1 MASTNAH
8 QIKNNDQNSLCGLG
22 DKIRRLT
29 AGVCLFTQI
38 FFPVMATAQN
48 VVHAK
53 PQTTVSSAPPRI
65 ENNTVPYTLGALES
79 AQSVADRFGI
89 SLEELRRLNQ
99 FRTFAR
105 GFDNVRQGEELDVPA
120 TTSQKS
126 HEQQNAVPPANGE
139 NTLENQIASTSQ
151 RVGTLLSQDMNSEQA
166 CGMARGWASSEA
178 SGAMTDWLNNF
189 GTARISL
196 GVDEDFSLKNSQF
209 DFLHPWYD
217 TPDYLLFSQHTLHR
231 TDDRT
236 QINTGLGWRHFTS
249 SWMSGINLFFD
260 HDLSRYHSR
269 AGLGAEYWRDYLKLS
284 SNAYIGLTGWRS
296 APELDYDYEARPA
309 NGWDLRAEGWLPAWP
324 QLGGK
329 LVYEQYYGD
338 EVALFDKN
346 DRQSNPHAITAGLN
360 YTPFPLLTLSAEQRQ
375 GKQGENDTRFA
386 VDLTWQPSSSMQK
399 QLNPDEVAG
408 RRSLAGS
415 RYDLI
420 DRNNNI
426 VLEYRKKELIRLS
439 LLDPVKGKS
448 GEIKPLV
455 SSLQTKYALKGY
467 NIEAAALEAAGG
479 KVSTSGKDITVTL
492 PGYRFTNT
500 PETDNTWSID
510 VTAEDVK
517 GNMSRHEQSMV
528 VIQAPTLSQKDS
540 LLSVN
545 PLTVAADKK
554 STTTLT
560 VTAHDSD
567 GTPVPGLALQTR
579 SEGVQDITLSDW
591 TDNGDGSYIQMLTA
605 GTTSGSVTLTPQI
618 NGESAVKESIVVNIV
633 PVVSSRDH
641 SSITIDNVSYY
652 AGDDIKV
659 RVELKDDSNQPVAYQ
674 KEELVKAVTVE
685 NSKPGATIVWHEEQP
700 GVYAANYPAHKQGT
714 ALRAQLSLH
723 NWNAPLQS
731 HIYNIEANQNKAR
744 VATLSA
750 TNNDVYADKKTFNT
764 LTINVTDESD
774 NPLINHQ
781 VTFKNEK
788 GSAEF
793 VEPPQQNTD
802 GYGVATINM
811 VSQVAEENTISAT
824 LPNGFSQ
831 RIIAKFVSDSSTPK
845 FKQLVAD
852 PDTIIAGNS
861 QGSTLTATVTDFH
874 NNPLKDMKV
883 NFVAPGGSQ
892 LDNTTATTDQSGIVR
907 VHLTSSKAGS
917 YSVDASLEVDKNIHQ
932 SVTITVVPNR
942 EQSVMT
948 LNAGSGSAIANNTNT
963 VILTASVKDVYGHPL
978 PDEDVKFTLPASMTG
993 NFTLSSETARTDA
1006 NGDAVVT
1013 LRGTKAG
1020 EFTVTATL
1028 TRNNTVAYQQVTFIG
1043 DTNSAQLQP
1052 LTASLNSIVAGNST
1066 GSTLTA
1072 TILDAYQNPL
1082 KDQLVTFQS
1091 NDVTLS
1097 GTEVTTNTLGQ
1108 ATVTMTSNIAGQH
1121 NVVVSRKAQASDNK
1135 TFSLSVLPDES
1146 SAKVISITGAE
1157 KTITVGENITL
1168 RILVQ
1173 DAFNNVIAGQR
1184 VRLSAQPTTNITIG
1198 DTAYTDNNGYA
1209 YVNLLSTQ
1217 PGVYQ
1222 VTATLD
1228 NNSSSKVDVNVANGK
1243 LELTSSKPETT
1254 VHNSEGITLTA
1265 TARNA
1270 ARGELMPGQI
1280 ITFSV
1285 TPEGATLSNT
1295 GEVLT
1300 DQSGQAKVT
1309 LTSDKVNVYT
1319 VTAIMGKDVPVQSQV
1334 TVAVKADAKTA
1345 HVVSV
1350 VASPDTITADGIDS
1364 STITSRVEDDY
1375 GFPVEGVD
1383 VSYALDT
1390 KGSPVVNIPTTRTD
1404 QSGQVM
1410 ATITSTLAETLTV
1423 NVQVP
1428 GTANQSATITLVAGT
1443 ADESKSIL
1451 KSDVGTLKADYQQSA
1466 KLTLTLQDKYGNPI
1480 VTSDH
1485 LEFVQSGPF
1494 VNFLKLSDID
1504 YSQRNYGE
1512 YTVTVTGGKEGTAT
1526 LIPMLNGVHQANL
1539 SISLNLI
1546 HSIKEMSGHVTAN
1559 NHTFST
1565 AKFPSEGFAGAY
1577 YTLNNDNFEAGKT
1590 VDDYMF
1596 SSSQSWVSVDASGKV
1611 SFANIGDQTSVTISA
1626 VPRQG
1631 GTTYQTLIKLKG
1643 WWVNN
1648 GNHTNIWLA
1657 ANALCHAKNDGYNLP
1672 GITHLTSGENKRT
1685 QGSLYGE
1692 WGNVGA
1698 FSSNSQFTPG
1708 AYWTSESDDYSRH
1721 YYVQMLTG
1729 MTGSDADSSP
1739 QLTACR
1745 KSL

>member
-53 PQTTVSSAPPRI
+53 PQTTVSSAPPLI

-126 HEQQNAVPPANGE
+126 HEQQNAIPPANGE

-166 CGMARGWASSEA
+166 SGMARGWASSEA

-189 GTARISL
+189 GTAKISL

-296 APELDYDYEARPA
+296 APELDYDFEARPA

-517 GNMSRHEQSMV
+517 GNLSRHEQSMV

-591 TDNGDGSYIQMLTA
+591 TDNGDGSYTQILTA

-774 NPLINHQ
+774 NPLTNHQ

-861 QGSTLTATVTDFH
+861 QGSTLTAIVTDFH

-948 LNAGSGSAIANNTNT
+948 LNAGSGSAIANNTNIVT
-963 VILTASVKDVYGHPL
+963 LTASVKDVYGHPL

-1198 DTAYTDNNGYA
+1198 DTAYTDNNGFA

-1270 ARGELMPGQI
+1270 RGELMPGQI

-1295 GEVLT
+1295 GEILT

-1404 QSGQVM
+1404 QSGQVT

-1451 KSDVGTLKADYQQSA
+1451 KSDVDTLKADYQQSA

-1596 SSSQSWVSVDASGKV
+1596 SSSQGWVSVDASGKV

>member
-53 PQTTVSSAPPRI
+53 PQTTVSSAPPLI

-99 FRTFAR
+99 FRTFAS

-166 CGMARGWASSEA
+166 SGMARGWASSEA

-189 GTARISL
+189 GTAKISL

-296 APELDYDYEARPA
+296 APELDNDFEARPA

-346 DRQSNPHAITAGLN
+346 DRQSNPHAITTGLN

-386 VDLTWQPSSSMQK
+386 VDLTWQPSSSIQK

-948 LNAGSGSAIANNTNT
+948 LNAGSGSAIANNTNIVT
-963 VILTASVKDVYGHPL
+963 LTASVKDVYGHPL

-1006 NGDAVVT
+1006 NGDAVAT

-1270 ARGELMPGQI
+1270 RGELMPGQI

-1383 VSYALDT
+1383 VSHGLDT

-1404 QSGQVM
+1404 QSGQVT

-1451 KSDVGTLKADYQQSA
+1451 KSDVDTLKADYQQSV

-1512 YTVTVTGGKEGTAT
+1512 YTVTVTGGKEGIAT

-1577 YTLNNDNFEAGKT
+1577 YTLDNDNFEAGKT

-1596 SSSQSWVSVDASGKV
+1596 SSSQGWVSVDASGKV

>member
-1 MASTNAH
+1 MWYMLN
-8 QIKNNDQNSLCGLG
+8 L
-22 DKIRRLT
+22 RRQFHL
-29 AGVCLFTQI
+29 
-38 FFPVMATAQN
+38 
-48 VVHAK
+48 
-53 PQTTVSSAPPRI
+53 PPPLL

-79 AQSVADRFGI
+79 AQSVANRFGI

-166 CGMARGWASSEA
+166 SGMARGWASSEA

-296 APELDYDYEARPA
+296 APELDNDFEARPA

-517 GNMSRHEQSMV
+517 GNLSRHEQSMV

-591 TDNGDGSYIQMLTA
+591 TDNGDGSYTQILTA

-700 GVYAANYPAHKQGT
+700 GVYAANYPAYKQGT

-774 NPLINHQ
+774 NPLTNHQ

-802 GYGVATINM
+802 AYGVATINM

-861 QGSTLTATVTDFH
+861 QGSTLTAIITDFH

-948 LNAGSGSAIANNTNT
+948 LNAGSGSAIANNTNIVT
-963 VILTASVKDVYGHPL
+963 LTASVKDVYGHPL
-978 PDEDVKFTLPASMTG
+978 PDEDVKFTLPASMIG

-1097 GTEVTTNTLGQ
+1097 ETEVTTNTLGQ

-1270 ARGELMPGQI
+1270 RGELMPGQI

-1383 VSYALDT
+1383 ISHGLDT

-1404 QSGQVM
+1404 QSGQVT

-1451 KSDVGTLKADYQQSA
+1451 KSDVDTLKADYQQSA

-1546 HSIKEMSGHVTAN
+1546 QSIKEMSGHVTAN

-1596 SSSQSWVSVDASGKV
+1596 SSSQGWVSVDASGKV

>member
-1 MASTNAH
+1 
-8 QIKNNDQNSLCGLG
+8 
-22 DKIRRLT
+22 
-29 AGVCLFTQI
+29 
-38 FFPVMATAQN
+38 
-48 VVHAK
+48 
-53 PQTTVSSAPPRI
+53 
-65 ENNTVPYTLGALES
+65 
-79 AQSVADRFGI
+79 
-89 SLEELRRLNQ
+89 
-99 FRTFAR
+99 
-105 GFDNVRQGEELDVPA
+105 
-120 TTSQKS
+120 
-126 HEQQNAVPPANGE
+126 
-139 NTLENQIASTSQ
+139 
-151 RVGTLLSQDMNSEQA
+151 
-166 CGMARGWASSEA
+166 
-178 SGAMTDWLNNF
+178 
-189 GTARISL
+189 
-196 GVDEDFSLKNSQF
+196 
-209 DFLHPWYD
+209 
-217 TPDYLLFSQHTLHR
+217 
-231 TDDRT
+231 
-236 QINTGLGWRHFTS
+236 
-249 SWMSGINLFFD
+249 
-260 HDLSRYHSR
+260 
-269 AGLGAEYWRDYLKLS
+269 
-284 SNAYIGLTGWRS
+284 
-296 APELDYDYEARPA
+296 
-309 NGWDLRAEGWLPAWP
+309 
-324 QLGGK
+324 
-329 LVYEQYYGD
+329 
-338 EVALFDKN
+338 
-346 DRQSNPHAITAGLN
+346 
-360 YTPFPLLTLSAEQRQ
+360 
-375 GKQGENDTRFA
+375 
-386 VDLTWQPSSSMQK
+386 
-399 QLNPDEVAG
+399 
-408 RRSLAGS
+408 
-415 RYDLI
+415 
-420 DRNNNI
+420 
-426 VLEYRKKELIRLS
+426 
-439 LLDPVKGKS
+439 
-448 GEIKPLV
+448 
-455 SSLQTKYALKGY
+455 
-467 NIEAAALEAAGG
+467 
-479 KVSTSGKDITVTL
+479 
-492 PGYRFTNT
+492 
-500 PETDNTWSID
+500 
-510 VTAEDVK
+510 
-517 GNMSRHEQSMV
+517 
-528 VIQAPTLSQKDS
+528 
-540 LLSVN
+540 
-545 PLTVAADKK
+545 

-591 TDNGDGSYIQMLTA
+591 TDNGDGSYTQILTA

-700 GVYAANYPAHKQGT
+700 GVYAANYPAYKQGT

-774 NPLINHQ
+774 NPLTNHQ

-802 GYGVATINM
+802 AYGVATINM

-861 QGSTLTATVTDFH
+861 QGSTLTAIITDFH

-948 LNAGSGSAIANNTNT
+948 LNAGSGSAIANNTNIVT
-963 VILTASVKDVYGHPL
+963 LTASVKDVYGHPL

-1097 GTEVTTNTLGQ
+1097 ETEVTTNTLGQ

-1270 ARGELMPGQI
+1270 RGELMPGQI

-1383 VSYALDT
+1383 VSHGLDT

-1404 QSGQVM
+1404 QSGQVT

-1451 KSDVGTLKADYQQSA
+1451 KSDVDTLKADYQQSA

-1546 HSIKEMSGHVTAN
+1546 QSIKEMSGHVTAN

>member
-8 QIKNNDQNSLCGLG
+8 QIKNNVQNSLCGLG

-53 PQTTVSSAPPRI
+53 PQTTVSSAPPLI

-166 CGMARGWASSEA
+166 SGMARGWASSEA

-296 APELDYDYEARPA
+296 APELDNDFEARPA

-861 QGSTLTATVTDFH
+861 QGSTLTAIVTDFH

-892 LDNTTATTDQSGIVR
+892 LDNTTTTTDQSGIVR

-948 LNAGSGSAIANNTNT
+948 LNAGSGSAIANNTNIVT
-963 VILTASVKDVYGHPL
+963 LTASVKDVYGHPL

-1082 KDQLVTFQS
+1082 KDQLVSFQS

-1270 ARGELMPGQI
+1270 RGELMPGQI

-1383 VSYALDT
+1383 VSHGLDT

-1404 QSGQVM
+1404 QSGQVT

-1451 KSDVGTLKADYQQSA
+1451 KSDVDTLKADYQQSA

-1577 YTLNNDNFEAGKT
+1577 YTLDNDNFEAGKT

-1596 SSSQSWVSVDASGKV
+1596 SSSQGWVSVDASGKV

>member
-53 PQTTVSSAPPRI
+53 PQTTVSSAPPLI

-166 CGMARGWASSEA
+166 SGMARGWASSEA

-189 GTARISL
+189 GTAKISL

-296 APELDYDYEARPA
+296 APELDNDFEARPA

-517 GNMSRHEQSMV
+517 GNLSRHEQSMV

-591 TDNGDGSYIQMLTA
+591 TDNGDGSYTQILTA

-774 NPLINHQ
+774 NPLTNHQ

-802 GYGVATINM
+802 AYGVATINM

-861 QGSTLTATVTDFH
+861 QGSTLTAIVTDFH

-932 SVTITVVPNR
+932 SVTITVVPNS

-963 VILTASVKDVYGHPL
+963 VTLTASVKDVYGHPL

-1270 ARGELMPGQI
+1270 RGELMPGQI

-1383 VSYALDT
+1383 VSHGLDT

-1404 QSGQVM
+1404 QSGQVT

-1451 KSDVGTLKADYQQSA
+1451 KSDVDTLKADYQQSA

-1577 YTLNNDNFEAGKT
+1577 YTLDNDNFEAGKT

-1596 SSSQSWVSVDASGKV
+1596 SSSQGWVSVDASGKV

>member
-1 MASTNAH
+1 
-8 QIKNNDQNSLCGLG
+8 
-22 DKIRRLT
+22 
-29 AGVCLFTQI
+29 
-38 FFPVMATAQN
+38 
-48 VVHAK
+48 
-53 PQTTVSSAPPRI
+53 
-65 ENNTVPYTLGALES
+65 NNTVPYTLGALES
-79 AQSVADRFGI
+79 AQSVANRFGI

-166 CGMARGWASSEA
+166 SGMARGWASSEA

-296 APELDYDYEARPA
+296 APELDNDFEARPA

-517 GNMSRHEQSMV
+517 GNLSRHEQSMV

-591 TDNGDGSYIQMLTA
+591 TDNGDGSYTQILTA

-700 GVYAANYPAHKQGT
+700 GVYAANYPAYKQGT

-774 NPLINHQ
+774 NPLTNHQ

-802 GYGVATINM
+802 AYGVATINM

-861 QGSTLTATVTDFH
+861 QGSTLTAIITDFH

-948 LNAGSGSAIANNTNT
+948 LNAGSGSAIANNTNIVT
-963 VILTASVKDVYGHPL
+963 LTASVKDVYGHPL

-1097 GTEVTTNTLGQ
+1097 ETEVTTNTLGQ

-1270 ARGELMPGQI
+1270 RGELMPGQI

-1383 VSYALDT
+1383 ISHGLDT

-1404 QSGQVM
+1404 QSGQVT

-1451 KSDVGTLKADYQQSA
+1451 KSDVDTLKADYQQSA

-1546 HSIKEMSGHVTAN
+1546 QSIKEMSGHVTAN

-1596 SSSQSWVSVDASGKV
+1596 SSSQGWVSVDASGKV

>member
-1 MASTNAH
+1 MWYMLN
-8 QIKNNDQNSLCGLG
+8 L
-22 DKIRRLT
+22 RRQFHL
-29 AGVCLFTQI
+29 
-38 FFPVMATAQN
+38 
-48 VVHAK
+48 
-53 PQTTVSSAPPRI
+53 PPPLL

-79 AQSVADRFGI
+79 AQSVANRFGI

-166 CGMARGWASSEA
+166 SGMARGWASSEA

-296 APELDYDYEARPA
+296 APELDNDFEARPA

-517 GNMSRHEQSMV
+517 GNLSRHEQSMV

-591 TDNGDGSYIQMLTA
+591 TDNGDGSYTQILTA

-700 GVYAANYPAHKQGT
+700 GVYAANYPAYKQGT

-774 NPLINHQ
+774 NPLTNHQ

-802 GYGVATINM
+802 AYGVATINM
-811 VSQVAEENTISAT
+811 VSQVAEETTISAT

-861 QGSTLTATVTDFH
+861 QGSTLTAIITDFH

-948 LNAGSGSAIANNTNT
+948 LNAGSGSAIANNTNIVT
-963 VILTASVKDVYGHPL
+963 LTASVKDVYGHPL

-1097 GTEVTTNTLGQ
+1097 ETEVTTNTLGQ

-1270 ARGELMPGQI
+1270 RGELMPGQI

-1383 VSYALDT
+1383 ISHGLDT

-1404 QSGQVM
+1404 QSGQVT

-1451 KSDVGTLKADYQQSA
+1451 KSDVDTLKADYQQSA

-1546 HSIKEMSGHVTAN
+1546 QSIKEMSGHVTAN

-1596 SSSQSWVSVDASGKV
+1596 SSSQGWVSVDASGKV

>member
-1 MASTNAH
+1 
-8 QIKNNDQNSLCGLG
+8 
-22 DKIRRLT
+22 
-29 AGVCLFTQI
+29 
-38 FFPVMATAQN
+38 
-48 VVHAK
+48 
-53 PQTTVSSAPPRI
+53 
-65 ENNTVPYTLGALES
+65 
-79 AQSVADRFGI
+79 
-89 SLEELRRLNQ
+89 
-99 FRTFAR
+99 
-105 GFDNVRQGEELDVPA
+105 
-120 TTSQKS
+120 
-126 HEQQNAVPPANGE
+126 
-139 NTLENQIASTSQ
+139 
-151 RVGTLLSQDMNSEQA
+151 
-166 CGMARGWASSEA
+166 
-178 SGAMTDWLNNF
+178 
-189 GTARISL
+189 
-196 GVDEDFSLKNSQF
+196 SLKTSIK
-209 DFLHPWYD
+209 
-217 TPDYLLFSQHTLHR
+217 TITYLSDIGCLEIQ
-231 TDDRT
+231 
-236 QINTGLGWRHFTS
+236 
-249 SWMSGINLFFD
+249 
-260 HDLSRYHSR
+260 
-269 AGLGAEYWRDYLKLS
+269 GA
-284 SNAYIGLTGWRS
+284 
-296 APELDYDYEARPA
+296 
-309 NGWDLRAEGWLPAWP
+309 
-324 QLGGK
+324 
-329 LVYEQYYGD
+329 
-338 EVALFDKN
+338 
-346 DRQSNPHAITAGLN
+346 
-360 YTPFPLLTLSAEQRQ
+360 
-375 GKQGENDTRFA
+375 
-386 VDLTWQPSSSMQK
+386 
-399 QLNPDEVAG
+399 
-408 RRSLAGS
+408 SL
-415 RYDLI
+415 
-420 DRNNNI
+420 
-426 VLEYRKKELIRLS
+426 
-439 LLDPVKGKS
+439 
-448 GEIKPLV
+448 
-455 SSLQTKYALKGY
+455 
-467 NIEAAALEAAGG
+467 
-479 KVSTSGKDITVTL
+479 
-492 PGYRFTNT
+492 
-500 PETDNTWSID
+500 
-510 VTAEDVK
+510 
-517 GNMSRHEQSMV
+517 V

-731 HIYNIEANQNKAR
+731 HIYNIEANQNMAR

-861 QGSTLTATVTDFH
+861 QGSTLTAIVTDFH

-948 LNAGSGSAIANNTNT
+948 LNAGSGSAIANNTNIVT
-963 VILTASVKDVYGHPL
+963 LTASVKDVYGHPL

-1028 TRNNTVAYQQVTFIG
+1028 TRNNTVVYQQVTFIG

-1270 ARGELMPGQI
+1270 RGELMPGQI

-1383 VSYALDT
+1383 VSYTLDT
-1390 KGSPVVNIPTTRTD
+1390 KGRPVVNIPTTRTD
-1404 QSGQVM
+1404 QSGQVT

-1428 GTANQSATITLVAGT
+1428 GTANQSAAITLIAGT

-1451 KSDVGTLKADYQQSA
+1451 KSDVSTLMADYQHSA

-1539 SISLNLI
+1539 SVSLNLI
-1546 HSIKEMSGHVTAN
+1546 RSIKEMSGHVTAN

-1672 GITHLTSGENKRT
+1672 SITHLTSGENKRT

-1698 FSSNSQFTPG
+1698 FSSNSQFTQG
-1708 AYWTSESDDYSRH
+1708 AYWTSESDDYNRH

>member
-53 PQTTVSSAPPRI
+53 PQTTVSSAPPLI

-126 HEQQNAVPPANGE
+126 HEQQNAIPPANGE
-139 NTLENQIASTSQ
+139 NMLENQIASTSQ

-166 CGMARGWASSEA
+166 SGMARGWASSEA

-455 SSLQTKYALKGY
+455 SSIQTKYALKGY

-517 GNMSRHEQSMV
+517 GNLSRHEQSMV

-540 LLSVN
+540 LLSIN

-591 TDNGDGSYIQMLTA
+591 TDNGDGSYTQILTA

-659 RVELKDDSNQPVAYQ
+659 RVELKDESNQPVAYQ

-700 GVYAANYPAHKQGT
+700 GVYTANYPAHKQGT

-723 NWNAPLQS
+723 NWNAPLQT

-861 QGSTLTATVTDFH
+861 QGSTLTAIVTDFH

-948 LNAGSGSAIANNTNT
+948 LNAGSGSAIANNTNIVT
-963 VILTASVKDVYGHPL
+963 LTASVKDVYGHPL

-1097 GTEVTTNTLGQ
+1097 ETEVTTNTLGQ

-1270 ARGELMPGQI
+1270 RGELMPGQI

-1383 VSYALDT
+1383 VSHGLDT

-1404 QSGQVM
+1404 QSGQVT

-1451 KSDVGTLKADYQQSA
+1451 KSDVDTLKADYQQSA

-1546 HSIKEMSGHVTAN
+1546 QSIKEMSGHVTAN

-1685 QGSLYGE
+1685 QGSLYSE

>member
-1 MASTNAH
+1 MWYMLN
-8 QIKNNDQNSLCGLG
+8 L
-22 DKIRRLT
+22 RRQFHL
-29 AGVCLFTQI
+29 
-38 FFPVMATAQN
+38 
-48 VVHAK
+48 
-53 PQTTVSSAPPRI
+53 PPPLL

-79 AQSVADRFGI
+79 AQSVANRFGI

-166 CGMARGWASSEA
+166 SGMARGWASSEA

-296 APELDYDYEARPA
+296 APELDNDFEARPA

-517 GNMSRHEQSMV
+517 GNLSRHEQSMV

-591 TDNGDGSYIQMLTA
+591 TDNGDGSYTQILTA

-700 GVYAANYPAHKQGT
+700 GVYAANYPAYKQGT

-774 NPLINHQ
+774 NPLTNHQ

-802 GYGVATINM
+802 AYGVATINM

-861 QGSTLTATVTDFH
+861 QGSTLTAIITDFH

-948 LNAGSGSAIANNTNT
+948 LNAGSGSAIANNTNIVT
-963 VILTASVKDVYGHPL
+963 LTASVKDVYGHPL

-1097 GTEVTTNTLGQ
+1097 ETEVTTNTLGQ

-1270 ARGELMPGQI
+1270 RGELMPGQI

-1383 VSYALDT
+1383 ISHGLDT

-1404 QSGQVM
+1404 QSGQVT

-1451 KSDVGTLKADYQQSA
+1451 KSDVDTLKADYQQSA

-1546 HSIKEMSGHVTAN
+1546 QSIKEMSGHVTAN

-1565 AKFPSEGFAGAY
+1565 AKFPSEGLAGAY

-1596 SSSQSWVSVDASGKV
+1596 SSSQGWVSVDASGKV

>member
-1 MASTNAH
+1 M
-8 QIKNNDQNSLCGLG
+8 
-22 DKIRRLT
+22 
-29 AGVCLFTQI
+29 
-38 FFPVMATAQN
+38 
-48 VVHAK
+48 
-53 PQTTVSSAPPRI
+53 
-65 ENNTVPYTLGALES
+65 PYTLGALES
-79 AQSVADRFGI
+79 AQSVANRFGI

-166 CGMARGWASSEA
+166 SGMARGWASSEA

-296 APELDYDYEARPA
+296 APELDNDFEARPA

-517 GNMSRHEQSMV
+517 GNLSRHEQSMV

-591 TDNGDGSYIQMLTA
+591 TDNGDGSYTQILTA

-700 GVYAANYPAHKQGT
+700 GVYAANYPAYKQGT

-774 NPLINHQ
+774 NPLTNHQ

-802 GYGVATINM
+802 AYGVATINM

-861 QGSTLTATVTDFH
+861 QGSTLTAIITDFH

-948 LNAGSGSAIANNTNT
+948 LNAGSGSAIANNTNIVT
-963 VILTASVKDVYGHPL
+963 LTASVKDVYGHPL

-1072 TILDAYQNPL
+1072 TILDAYPNPL

-1097 GTEVTTNTLGQ
+1097 ETEVTTNTLGQ

-1270 ARGELMPGQI
+1270 RGELMPGQI

-1383 VSYALDT
+1383 ISHGLDT

-1404 QSGQVM
+1404 QSGQVT

-1451 KSDVGTLKADYQQSA
+1451 KSDVDTLKADYQQSA

-1546 HSIKEMSGHVTAN
+1546 QSIKEMSGHVTAN

-1596 SSSQSWVSVDASGKV
+1596 SSSQGWVSVDASGKV

>member
-53 PQTTVSSAPPRI
+53 PQTTVSSAPPLI

-99 FRTFAR
+99 FRTFAS

-166 CGMARGWASSEA
+166 SGMARGWASSEA

-189 GTARISL
+189 GTAKISL

-296 APELDYDYEARPA
+296 APELDNDFEARPA

-346 DRQSNPHAITAGLN
+346 DRQSNPHAITTGLN

-386 VDLTWQPSSSMQK
+386 VDLTWQPSSSIQK

-948 LNAGSGSAIANNTNT
+948 LNAGSGSAIANNTNIVT
-963 VILTASVKDVYGHPL
+963 LTASVKDVYGHPL

-1006 NGDAVVT
+1006 NGDAVAT

-1270 ARGELMPGQI
+1270 RGELMPGQI

-1383 VSYALDT
+1383 VSHGLDT

-1404 QSGQVM
+1404 QSGQVT

-1451 KSDVGTLKADYQQSA
+1451 KSDVDTLKADYQQSA

-1512 YTVTVTGGKEGTAT
+1512 YTVTVTGGKEGIAT

-1577 YTLNNDNFEAGKT
+1577 YTLDNDNFEAGKT

-1596 SSSQSWVSVDASGKV
+1596 SSSQGWVSVDASGKV

>member
-1 MASTNAH
+1 MWYMLN
-8 QIKNNDQNSLCGLG
+8 L
-22 DKIRRLT
+22 RRQFHL
-29 AGVCLFTQI
+29 
-38 FFPVMATAQN
+38 
-48 VVHAK
+48 
-53 PQTTVSSAPPRI
+53 PPPLL

-79 AQSVADRFGI
+79 AQSVANRFGI

-166 CGMARGWASSEA
+166 SGMARGWASSEA

-296 APELDYDYEARPA
+296 APELDNDFEARPA

-517 GNMSRHEQSMV
+517 GNLSRHEQSMV

-591 TDNGDGSYIQMLTA
+591 TDNGDGSYTQILTA

-700 GVYAANYPAHKQGT
+700 GVYAANYPAYKQGT

-774 NPLINHQ
+774 NPLTNHQ

-802 GYGVATINM
+802 AYGVATINM

-861 QGSTLTATVTDFH
+861 QGSTLTAIITDFH

-948 LNAGSGSAIANNTNT
+948 LNAGSGSAIANNTNIVT
-963 VILTASVKDVYGHPL
+963 LTASVKDVYGHPL

-1097 GTEVTTNTLGQ
+1097 ETEVTTNTLGQ

-1270 ARGELMPGQI
+1270 RGELMPGQI

-1383 VSYALDT
+1383 ISHGLDT

-1404 QSGQVM
+1404 QSGQVT

-1443 ADESKSIL
+1443 ANESKSIL
-1451 KSDVGTLKADYQQSA
+1451 KSDVDTLKADYQQSA

-1546 HSIKEMSGHVTAN
+1546 QSIKEMSGHVTAN

-1596 SSSQSWVSVDASGKV
+1596 SSSQGWVSVDASGKV

>member
-53 PQTTVSSAPPRI
+53 PQTTVSSAPPLI

-99 FRTFAR
+99 FRTFAS

-166 CGMARGWASSEA
+166 SGMARGWASSEA

-189 GTARISL
+189 GTAKISL

-296 APELDYDYEARPA
+296 APELDNDFEARPA

-346 DRQSNPHAITAGLN
+346 DRQSNPHAITTGLN

-386 VDLTWQPSSSMQK
+386 VDLTWQPSSSIQK

-492 PGYRFTNT
+492 PSYRFTNT

-948 LNAGSGSAIANNTNT
+948 LNAGSGSAIANNTNI

-1006 NGDAVVT
+1006 NGDAVAT

-1270 ARGELMPGQI
+1270 RGELMPGQI

-1319 VTAIMGKDVPVQSQV
+1319 VTAIMGKDVPVQSLV

-1383 VSYALDT
+1383 VSHGLDT

-1404 QSGQVM
+1404 QSGQVT

-1451 KSDVGTLKADYQQSA
+1451 KSDVDTLKADYQQSV

-1512 YTVTVTGGKEGTAT
+1512 YTVTVTGGKEGIAT

-1577 YTLNNDNFEAGKT
+1577 YTLDNDNFEAGKT

-1596 SSSQSWVSVDASGKV
+1596 SSSQGWVSVDASGKV

>member
-53 PQTTVSSAPPRI
+53 PQTTVSSAPPLL

-126 HEQQNAVPPANGE
+126 HEQQNAIPPANGE

-166 CGMARGWASSEA
+166 SGMARGWASSEA

-189 GTARISL
+189 GTAKISL

-296 APELDYDYEARPA
+296 APELDYDFEARPA

-517 GNMSRHEQSMV
+517 GNLSRHEQSMV

-591 TDNGDGSYIQMLTA
+591 TDNGDGSYTQILTA

-774 NPLINHQ
+774 NPLTNHQ

-861 QGSTLTATVTDFH
+861 QGSTLTAIVTDFH

-963 VILTASVKDVYGHPL
+963 ATLTASVKDVYGHPL

-1198 DTAYTDNNGYA
+1198 DTAYTDNNGFA

-1270 ARGELMPGQI
+1270 RGELMPGQI

-1295 GEVLT
+1295 GEILT

-1404 QSGQVM
+1404 QSGQVT

-1451 KSDVGTLKADYQQSA
+1451 KSDVDTLKADYQQSA

-1596 SSSQSWVSVDASGKV
+1596 SSSQGWVSVDASGKV

>member
-53 PQTTVSSAPPRI
+53 PQTTVSSAPPLI

-99 FRTFAR
+99 FRTFAS

-166 CGMARGWASSEA
+166 SGMARGWASSEA

-189 GTARISL
+189 GTAKISL

-296 APELDYDYEARPA
+296 APELDNDFEARPA

-346 DRQSNPHAITAGLN
+346 DRQSNPHAITTGLN

-386 VDLTWQPSSSMQK
+386 VDLTWQPSSSIQN

-492 PGYRFTNT
+492 PSYRFTNT

-948 LNAGSGSAIANNTNT
+948 LNAGSGSAIANNTNIVT
-963 VILTASVKDVYGHPL
+963 LTASVKDVYGHPL

-1006 NGDAVVT
+1006 NGDAVAT

-1270 ARGELMPGQI
+1270 RGELMPGQI

-1309 LTSDKVNVYT
+1309 LTSDKMNVYT

-1383 VSYALDT
+1383 VSHGLDT

-1404 QSGQVM
+1404 QSGQVT

-1451 KSDVGTLKADYQQSA
+1451 KSDVDTLKADYQQSV

-1512 YTVTVTGGKEGTAT
+1512 YTVTVTGGKEGIAT

-1577 YTLNNDNFEAGKT
+1577 YTLDNDNFEAGKT

-1596 SSSQSWVSVDASGKV
+1596 SSSQGWVSVDASGKV

>member
-29 AGVCLFTQI
+29 AGVCLFTQF

-53 PQTTVSSAPPRI
+53 PQTTVSSAPPLL

-166 CGMARGWASSEA
+166 SGMARGWASSEA

-189 GTARISL
+189 GTAKISL

-296 APELDYDYEARPA
+296 APELDNDFEARPA

-517 GNMSRHEQSMV
+517 GNLSRHEQSMV

-861 QGSTLTATVTDFH
+861 QGSTLTAIVTDFH

-917 YSVDASLEVDKNIHQ
+917 YSVDASLEVNKNIHQ

-948 LNAGSGSAIANNTNT
+948 LNAGSDSAIANNTNT
-963 VILTASVKDVYGHPL
+963 VTLTASVKDVYGHPL

-1270 ARGELMPGQI
+1270 RGELMPGQI

-1383 VSYALDT
+1383 VSYTLDT
-1390 KGSPVVNIPTTRTD
+1390 KGRPVVNIPTTRTD
-1404 QSGQVM
+1404 QSGQVT

-1428 GTANQSATITLVAGT
+1428 GTANQSAAITLIAGT

-1451 KSDVGTLKADYQQSA
+1451 KSDVSTLMADYQHSA

-1539 SISLNLI
+1539 SVSLNLI
-1546 HSIKEMSGHVTAN
+1546 RSIKEMSGHVTAN

-1698 FSSNSQFTPG
+1698 FSSNSQFTQG
-1708 AYWTSESDDYSRH
+1708 AYWTSESDDYNRH

>member
-1 MASTNAH
+1 
-8 QIKNNDQNSLCGLG
+8 LL
-22 DKIRRLT
+22 
-29 AGVCLFTQI
+29 
-38 FFPVMATAQN
+38 
-48 VVHAK
+48 
-53 PQTTVSSAPPRI
+53 

-79 AQSVADRFGI
+79 AQSVANRFGI

-105 GFDNVRQGEELDVPA
+105 GFDNVRQGKELDVPA

-166 CGMARGWASSEA
+166 SGMARGWASSEA

-296 APELDYDYEARPA
+296 APELDNDFEARPA

-517 GNMSRHEQSMV
+517 GNLSRHEQSMV

-591 TDNGDGSYIQMLTA
+591 TDNGDGSYTQILTA

-700 GVYAANYPAHKQGT
+700 GVYAANYPAYKQGT

-774 NPLINHQ
+774 NPLTNHQ

-802 GYGVATINM
+802 AYGVATINM

-861 QGSTLTATVTDFH
+861 QGSTLTAIITDFH

-948 LNAGSGSAIANNTNT
+948 LNAGSGSAIANNTNIVT
-963 VILTASVKDVYGHPL
+963 LTASVKDVYGHPL

-1097 GTEVTTNTLGQ
+1097 ETEVTTNTLGQ

-1270 ARGELMPGQI
+1270 RGELMPGQI

-1383 VSYALDT
+1383 ISHGLDT

-1404 QSGQVM
+1404 QSGQVT

-1451 KSDVGTLKADYQQSA
+1451 KSDVDTLKADYQQSA

-1546 HSIKEMSGHVTAN
+1546 QSIKEMSGHVTAN

-1596 SSSQSWVSVDASGKV
+1596 SSSQGWVSVDASGKV

>member
-1 MASTNAH
+1 M
-8 QIKNNDQNSLCGLG
+8 
-22 DKIRRLT
+22 
-29 AGVCLFTQI
+29 
-38 FFPVMATAQN
+38 
-48 VVHAK
+48 
-53 PQTTVSSAPPRI
+53 
-65 ENNTVPYTLGALES
+65 
-79 AQSVADRFGI
+79 
-89 SLEELRRLNQ
+89 
-99 FRTFAR
+99 
-105 GFDNVRQGEELDVPA
+105 
-120 TTSQKS
+120 
-126 HEQQNAVPPANGE
+126 
-139 NTLENQIASTSQ
+139 
-151 RVGTLLSQDMNSEQA
+151 
-166 CGMARGWASSEA
+166 
-178 SGAMTDWLNNF
+178 
-189 GTARISL
+189 
-196 GVDEDFSLKNSQF
+196 
-209 DFLHPWYD
+209 
-217 TPDYLLFSQHTLHR
+217 
-231 TDDRT
+231 
-236 QINTGLGWRHFTS
+236 
-249 SWMSGINLFFD
+249 
-260 HDLSRYHSR
+260 
-269 AGLGAEYWRDYLKLS
+269 
-284 SNAYIGLTGWRS
+284 
-296 APELDYDYEARPA
+296 
-309 NGWDLRAEGWLPAWP
+309 
-324 QLGGK
+324 
-329 LVYEQYYGD
+329 
-338 EVALFDKN
+338 ALFDKN

-517 GNMSRHEQSMV
+517 GNLSRHEQSMV

-731 HIYNIEANQNKAR
+731 HIYNIEANQNMAR

-861 QGSTLTATVTDFH
+861 QGSTLTAIVTDFH

-948 LNAGSGSAIANNTNT
+948 LNAGSGSAIANNTNIVT
-963 VILTASVKDVYGHPL
+963 LTASVKDVYGHPL

-1028 TRNNTVAYQQVTFIG
+1028 TRNNTVVYQQVTFIG

-1270 ARGELMPGQI
+1270 RGELMPGQI

-1383 VSYALDT
+1383 VSYTLDT
-1390 KGSPVVNIPTTRTD
+1390 KGRPVVNIPTTRTD
-1404 QSGQVM
+1404 QSGQVT

-1428 GTANQSATITLVAGT
+1428 GTANQSAAITLIAGT

-1451 KSDVGTLKADYQQSA
+1451 KSDVSTLMADYQHSA

-1539 SISLNLI
+1539 SVSLNLI
-1546 HSIKEMSGHVTAN
+1546 RSIKEMSGHVTAN

-1698 FSSNSQFTPG
+1698 FSSNSQFTQG
-1708 AYWTSESDDYSRH
+1708 AYWTSESDDYNRH

>member
-1 MASTNAH
+1 MWYMLNLRQQFH
-8 QIKNNDQNSLCGLG
+8 L
-22 DKIRRLT
+22 
-29 AGVCLFTQI
+29 
-38 FFPVMATAQN
+38 
-48 VVHAK
+48 
-53 PQTTVSSAPPRI
+53 PPPLL

-79 AQSVADRFGI
+79 AQSVANRFGI

-166 CGMARGWASSEA
+166 SGMARGWASSEA

-296 APELDYDYEARPA
+296 APELDNDFEARPA

-517 GNMSRHEQSMV
+517 GNLSRHEQSMV

-591 TDNGDGSYIQMLTA
+591 TDNGDGSYTQILTA

-700 GVYAANYPAHKQGT
+700 GVYAANYPAYKQGT

-774 NPLINHQ
+774 NPLTNHQ

-802 GYGVATINM
+802 AYGVATINM

-861 QGSTLTATVTDFH
+861 QGSTLTAIITDFH

-948 LNAGSGSAIANNTNT
+948 LNAGSGSAIANNTNIVT
-963 VILTASVKDVYGHPL
+963 LTASVKDVYGHPL

-1097 GTEVTTNTLGQ
+1097 ETEVTTNTLGQ

-1270 ARGELMPGQI
+1270 RGELMPGQI

-1383 VSYALDT
+1383 ISHGLDT

-1404 QSGQVM
+1404 QSGQVT

-1451 KSDVGTLKADYQQSA
+1451 KSDVDTLKADYQQSA

-1546 HSIKEMSGHVTAN
+1546 QSIKEMSGHVTAN

-1596 SSSQSWVSVDASGKV
+1596 SSSQGWVSVDASGKV

>member
-53 PQTTVSSAPPRI
+53 PQTTVSSAPPLI

-126 HEQQNAVPPANGE
+126 HEQQNAIPPANGE

-166 CGMARGWASSEA
+166 SGMARGWASSEA

-296 APELDYDYEARPA
+296 APELDYDFEARPA

-517 GNMSRHEQSMV
+517 GNLSRHEQSMV

-591 TDNGDGSYIQMLTA
+591 TDNGDGSYTQILTA

-700 GVYAANYPAHKQGT
+700 GVYAANYPAHKRGT

-774 NPLINHQ
+774 NPLTNHQ

-861 QGSTLTATVTDFH
+861 QGSTLTAIVTDFH

-963 VILTASVKDVYGHPL
+963 ATLTASVKDVYGHPL

-1198 DTAYTDNNGYA
+1198 DTAYTDNNGFA

-1270 ARGELMPGQI
+1270 RGELMPGQI

-1295 GEVLT
+1295 GEILT

-1404 QSGQVM
+1404 QSGQVT

-1451 KSDVGTLKADYQQSA
+1451 KSDVDTLKADYQQSA

-1596 SSSQSWVSVDASGKV
+1596 SSSQGWVSVDASGKV

>member
-1 MASTNAH
+1 M
-8 QIKNNDQNSLCGLG
+8 
-22 DKIRRLT
+22 
-29 AGVCLFTQI
+29 
-38 FFPVMATAQN
+38 
-48 VVHAK
+48 
-53 PQTTVSSAPPRI
+53 
-65 ENNTVPYTLGALES
+65 PYTLGALES
-79 AQSVADRFGI
+79 AQSVANRFGI

-166 CGMARGWASSEA
+166 SGMARGWASSEA

-296 APELDYDYEARPA
+296 APELDNDFEARPA

-517 GNMSRHEQSMV
+517 GNLSRHEQSMV

-591 TDNGDGSYIQMLTA
+591 TDNGDGSYTQILTA

-700 GVYAANYPAHKQGT
+700 GVYAANYPAYKQGT

-774 NPLINHQ
+774 NPLTNHQ

-802 GYGVATINM
+802 AYGVATINM

-861 QGSTLTATVTDFH
+861 QGSTLTAIITDFH

-948 LNAGSGSAIANNTNT
+948 LNAGSGSAIANNTNIVT
-963 VILTASVKDVYGHPL
+963 LTASVKDVYGHPL

-1066 GSTLTA
+1066 GSTLTLTA

-1097 GTEVTTNTLGQ
+1097 ETEVTTNTLGQ

-1270 ARGELMPGQI
+1270 RGELMPGQI

-1383 VSYALDT
+1383 ISHGLDT

-1404 QSGQVM
+1404 QSGQVT

-1451 KSDVGTLKADYQQSA
+1451 KSDVDTLKADYQQSA

-1546 HSIKEMSGHVTAN
+1546 QSIKEMSGHVTAN

-1596 SSSQSWVSVDASGKV
+1596 SSSQGWVSVDASGKV

>member
-1 MASTNAH
+1 MWYMLN
-8 QIKNNDQNSLCGLG
+8 L
-22 DKIRRLT
+22 RRQFHL
-29 AGVCLFTQI
+29 
-38 FFPVMATAQN
+38 
-48 VVHAK
+48 
-53 PQTTVSSAPPRI
+53 PPPLL

-79 AQSVADRFGI
+79 AQSVANRFGI

-166 CGMARGWASSEA
+166 SGMARGWASSEA

-296 APELDYDYEARPA
+296 APELDNDFEARPA

-517 GNMSRHEQSMV
+517 GNLSRHEQSMV

-591 TDNGDGSYIQMLTA
+591 TDNGDGSYTQILTA

-700 GVYAANYPAHKQGT
+700 GVYAANYPAYKQGT

-774 NPLINHQ
+774 NPLTNHQ

-802 GYGVATINM
+802 AYGVATINM

-861 QGSTLTATVTDFH
+861 QGSTLTAIITDFH

-948 LNAGSGSAIANNTNT
+948 LNAGSGSAIANNTNIVT
-963 VILTASVKDVYGHPL
+963 LTASVKDVYGHPL

-1097 GTEVTTNTLGQ
+1097 ETEVTTNTLGQ

-1270 ARGELMPGQI
+1270 RGELMPGQI

-1383 VSYALDT
+1383 ISHGLDT

-1404 QSGQVM
+1404 QSGQVT

-1451 KSDVGTLKADYQQSA
+1451 KSDVDTLKADYQQSA

-1546 HSIKEMSGHVTAN
+1546 QSIKEMSGHVTAN

-1596 SSSQSWVSVDASGKV
+1596 SSSQGWVSVDASGKV

-1692 WGNVGA
+1692 WRNVGA

>member
-1 MASTNAH
+1 M
-8 QIKNNDQNSLCGLG
+8 
-22 DKIRRLT
+22 
-29 AGVCLFTQI
+29 
-38 FFPVMATAQN
+38 
-48 VVHAK
+48 
-53 PQTTVSSAPPRI
+53 
-65 ENNTVPYTLGALES
+65 PYTLGALES
-79 AQSVADRFGI
+79 AQSVANRFGI

-166 CGMARGWASSEA
+166 SGMARGWASSEA

-296 APELDYDYEARPA
+296 APELDNDFEARPA

-346 DRQSNPHAITAGLN
+346 DRQSNPHAITAGLI

-517 GNMSRHEQSMV
+517 GNLSRHEQSMV

-591 TDNGDGSYIQMLTA
+591 TDNGDGSYTQILTA

-700 GVYAANYPAHKQGT
+700 GVYAANYPAYKQGT

-774 NPLINHQ
+774 NPLTNHQ

-802 GYGVATINM
+802 AYGVATINM

-861 QGSTLTATVTDFH
+861 QGSTLTAIITDFH

-948 LNAGSGSAIANNTNT
+948 LNAGSGSAIANNTNIVT
-963 VILTASVKDVYGHPL
+963 LTASVKDVYGHPL

-1097 GTEVTTNTLGQ
+1097 ETEVTTNTLGQ

-1270 ARGELMPGQI
+1270 RGELMPGQI

-1383 VSYALDT
+1383 ISHGLDT

-1404 QSGQVM
+1404 QSGQVT

-1451 KSDVGTLKADYQQSA
+1451 KSDVDTLKADYQQSA

-1546 HSIKEMSGHVTAN
+1546 QSIKEMSGHVTAN

-1596 SSSQSWVSVDASGKV
+1596 SSSQGWVSVDASGKV

>member
-29 AGVCLFTQI
+29 AGVCLFTQF

-53 PQTTVSSAPPRI
+53 PQTTVSSAPPLL

-79 AQSVADRFGI
+79 AQSVANRFGI

-166 CGMARGWASSEA
+166 SGMARGWASSED

-296 APELDYDYEARPA
+296 APELDNDFEARPA

-517 GNMSRHEQSMV
+517 GNLSRHEQSMV

-591 TDNGDGSYIQMLTA
+591 TDNGDGSYTQILTA

-700 GVYAANYPAHKQGT
+700 GVYAANYPAYKQGT

-774 NPLINHQ
+774 NPLTNHQ

-802 GYGVATINM
+802 AYGVATINM

-861 QGSTLTATVTDFH
+861 QGSTLTAIITDFH

-948 LNAGSGSAIANNTNT
+948 LNAGSGSAIANNTNIVT
-963 VILTASVKDVYGHPL
+963 LTASVKDVYGHPL

-1097 GTEVTTNTLGQ
+1097 ETEVTTNTLGQ

-1270 ARGELMPGQI
+1270 RGELMPGQI

-1383 VSYALDT
+1383 ISHGLDT

-1404 QSGQVM
+1404 QSGQVT

-1451 KSDVGTLKADYQQSA
+1451 KSDVDTLKADYQQSA

-1546 HSIKEMSGHVTAN
+1546 QSIKEMSGHVTAN

-1596 SSSQSWVSVDASGKV
+1596 SSSQGWVSVDASGKV

>member
-1 MASTNAH
+1 MWYMLN
-8 QIKNNDQNSLCGLG
+8 L
-22 DKIRRLT
+22 RRQFHL
-29 AGVCLFTQI
+29 
-38 FFPVMATAQN
+38 
-48 VVHAK
+48 
-53 PQTTVSSAPPRI
+53 PPPLL

-79 AQSVADRFGI
+79 AQSVANRFGI

-166 CGMARGWASSEA
+166 SGMARGWASSEA

-296 APELDYDYEARPA
+296 APELDNDFEARPA

-517 GNMSRHEQSMV
+517 GNLSRHEQSMV

-591 TDNGDGSYIQMLTA
+591 TDNGDGSYTQILTA

-700 GVYAANYPAHKQGT
+700 GVYAANYPAYKQGT

-774 NPLINHQ
+774 NPLTNHQ

-802 GYGVATINM
+802 AYGVATINM

-861 QGSTLTATVTDFH
+861 QGSTLTAIITDFH

-948 LNAGSGSAIANNTNT
+948 LNAGSGSAIANNTNIVT
-963 VILTASVKDVYGHPL
+963 LTASVKDVYGHPL

-1097 GTEVTTNTLGQ
+1097 ETEVTTNTLGQ

-1270 ARGELMPGQI
+1270 RGELMPGQI

-1285 TPEGATLSNT
+1285 TSEGATLSNT

-1383 VSYALDT
+1383 ISHGLDT

-1404 QSGQVM
+1404 QSGQVT

-1451 KSDVGTLKADYQQSA
+1451 KSDVDTLKADYQQSA

-1546 HSIKEMSGHVTAN
+1546 QSIKEMSGHVTAN

-1596 SSSQSWVSVDASGKV
+1596 SSSQGWVSVDASGKV

>member
-29 AGVCLFTQI
+29 AGVCLFTQF

-53 PQTTVSSAPPRI
+53 PQTTVSSAPPLL

-79 AQSVADRFGI
+79 AQSVANRFGI

-166 CGMARGWASSEA
+166 SGMARGWASSEA

-296 APELDYDYEARPA
+296 APELDNDFEARPA

-517 GNMSRHEQSMV
+517 GNLSRHEQSMV

-591 TDNGDGSYIQMLTA
+591 TDNGDGSYTQILTA

-700 GVYAANYPAHKQGT
+700 GVYAANYPAYKQGT

-774 NPLINHQ
+774 NPLTNHQ

-802 GYGVATINM
+802 AYGVATINM

-861 QGSTLTATVTDFH
+861 QGSTLTAIITDFH

-948 LNAGSGSAIANNTNT
+948 LNAGSGSAIANNTNIVT
-963 VILTASVKDVYGHPL
+963 LTASVKDVYGHPL

-1097 GTEVTTNTLGQ
+1097 ETEVTTNTLGQ

-1270 ARGELMPGQI
+1270 RGELMPGQI

-1383 VSYALDT
+1383 ISHGLDT

-1404 QSGQVM
+1404 QSGQVT

-1451 KSDVGTLKADYQQSA
+1451 ESDVDTLKADYQQSA

-1546 HSIKEMSGHVTAN
+1546 QSIKEMSGHVTAN

-1596 SSSQSWVSVDASGKV
+1596 SSSQGWVSVDASGKV

>member
-53 PQTTVSSAPPRI
+53 PQTTVSSAPPLL

-126 HEQQNAVPPANGE
+126 HEQQNAIPPANGE
-139 NTLENQIASTSQ
+139 NMLENQIASTSQ
-151 RVGTLLSQDMNSEQA
+151 RVGSLLSQDMNSEQA
-166 CGMARGWASSEA
+166 SGMARGWASSEA

-189 GTARISL
+189 GTAKISL

-296 APELDYDYEARPA
+296 APELDYDFEARPA

-517 GNMSRHEQSMV
+517 GNLSRHEQSMV

-802 GYGVATINM
+802 AYGVATINM

-892 LDNTTATTDQSGIVR
+892 LDNTSATTDQSGIVR

-917 YSVDASLEVDKNIHQ
+917 YSVDASLEADKNIHQ

-1184 VRLSAQPTTNITIG
+1184 VRLSAQPTNNITIG

-1270 ARGELMPGQI
+1270 RGELMPGQI

-1319 VTAIMGKDVPVQSQV
+1319 VTAIMSKDVPVQSQV

-1383 VSYALDT
+1383 VSYTLDT
-1390 KGSPVVNIPTTRTD
+1390 KGRPVVNIPTTRTD
-1404 QSGQVM
+1404 QSGQVT

-1428 GTANQSATITLVAGT
+1428 GTANQSAAITLIAGT

-1451 KSDVGTLKADYQQSA
+1451 KSDVSTLMADYQHSA

-1539 SISLNLI
+1539 SVSLNLI
-1546 HSIKEMSGHVTAN
+1546 RSIKEMSGHVTAN

-1698 FSSNSQFTPG
+1698 FSSNSQFTQG
-1708 AYWTSESDDYSRH
+1708 AYWTSESDDYNRH

>member
-1 MASTNAH
+1 MWYMLN
-8 QIKNNDQNSLCGLG
+8 L
-22 DKIRRLT
+22 RRQFHL
-29 AGVCLFTQI
+29 
-38 FFPVMATAQN
+38 
-48 VVHAK
+48 
-53 PQTTVSSAPPRI
+53 PPPLL

-79 AQSVADRFGI
+79 AQSVANRFGI

-166 CGMARGWASSEA
+166 SGMARGWASSEA

-296 APELDYDYEARPA
+296 APELDNDFEARPA

-517 GNMSRHEQSMV
+517 GNLSRHEQSMV

-591 TDNGDGSYIQMLTA
+591 TDNGDGSYTQILTA

-685 NSKPGATIVWHEEQP
+685 NSKLGATIVWHEEQP
-700 GVYAANYPAHKQGT
+700 GVYAANYPAYKQGT

-774 NPLINHQ
+774 NPLTNHQ

-802 GYGVATINM
+802 AYGVATINM

-861 QGSTLTATVTDFH
+861 QGSTLTAIITDFH

-948 LNAGSGSAIANNTNT
+948 LNAGSGSAIANNTNIVT
-963 VILTASVKDVYGHPL
+963 LTASVKDVYGHPL

-1097 GTEVTTNTLGQ
+1097 ETEVTTNTLGQ

-1270 ARGELMPGQI
+1270 RGELMPGQI

-1383 VSYALDT
+1383 ISHGLDT

-1404 QSGQVM
+1404 QSGQVT

-1451 KSDVGTLKADYQQSA
+1451 KSDVDTLKADYQQSA

-1546 HSIKEMSGHVTAN
+1546 QSIKEMSGHVTAN

-1596 SSSQSWVSVDASGKV
+1596 SSSQGWVSVDASGKV

>member
-1 MASTNAH
+1 M
-8 QIKNNDQNSLCGLG
+8 
-22 DKIRRLT
+22 
-29 AGVCLFTQI
+29 
-38 FFPVMATAQN
+38 
-48 VVHAK
+48 
-53 PQTTVSSAPPRI
+53 
-65 ENNTVPYTLGALES
+65 PYTLGALES
-79 AQSVADRFGI
+79 AQSVANRFGI

-166 CGMARGWASSEA
+166 SGMARGWASSEA

-296 APELDYDYEARPA
+296 APELDNDFEARPA

-517 GNMSRHEQSMV
+517 GNLSRHEQSMV

-591 TDNGDGSYIQMLTA
+591 TDNGDGSYTQILTA

-700 GVYAANYPAHKQGT
+700 GVYAANYPAYKQGT

-774 NPLINHQ
+774 NPLTNHQ

-802 GYGVATINM
+802 AYGVATINM

-861 QGSTLTATVTDFH
+861 QGSTLTAIITDFH

-948 LNAGSGSAIANNTNT
+948 LNAGSGSAIANNTNIVT
-963 VILTASVKDVYGHPL
+963 LTASVKDVYGHPL

-1097 GTEVTTNTLGQ
+1097 ETEVTTNTLGQ

-1173 DAFNNVIAGQR
+1173 DAFNNVIACQR

-1265 TARNA
+1265 TARN

-1383 VSYALDT
+1383 ISHGLDT

-1404 QSGQVM
+1404 QSGQVT

-1451 KSDVGTLKADYQQSA
+1451 KSDVDTLKADYQQSA

-1546 HSIKEMSGHVTAN
+1546 QSIKEMSGHVTAN

-1596 SSSQSWVSVDASGKV
+1596 SSSQGWVSVDASGKV

>member
-1 MASTNAH
+1 MWYMLN
-8 QIKNNDQNSLCGLG
+8 L
-22 DKIRRLT
+22 RRQFHL
-29 AGVCLFTQI
+29 
-38 FFPVMATAQN
+38 
-48 VVHAK
+48 
-53 PQTTVSSAPPRI
+53 PPPLL

-79 AQSVADRFGI
+79 AQSVANRFGI

-166 CGMARGWASSEA
+166 SGMARGWASSEA

-217 TPDYLLFSQHTLHR
+217 TPDYQLFSQHTLHR

-296 APELDYDYEARPA
+296 APELDNDFEARPA

-517 GNMSRHEQSMV
+517 GNLSRHEQSMV

-591 TDNGDGSYIQMLTA
+591 TDNGDGSYTQILTA

-700 GVYAANYPAHKQGT
+700 GVYAANYPAYKQGT

-774 NPLINHQ
+774 NPLTNHQ

-802 GYGVATINM
+802 AYGVATINM

-861 QGSTLTATVTDFH
+861 QGSTLTAIITDFH

-948 LNAGSGSAIANNTNT
+948 LNAGSGSAIANNTNIVT
-963 VILTASVKDVYGHPL
+963 LTASVKDVYGHPL

-1097 GTEVTTNTLGQ
+1097 ETEVTTNTLGQ

-1270 ARGELMPGQI
+1270 RGELMPGQI

-1383 VSYALDT
+1383 ISHGLDT

-1404 QSGQVM
+1404 QSGQVT

-1451 KSDVGTLKADYQQSA
+1451 KSDVDTLKADYQQSA

-1546 HSIKEMSGHVTAN
+1546 QSIKEMSGHVTAN

-1596 SSSQSWVSVDASGKV
+1596 SSSQGWVSVDASGKV

>member
-1 MASTNAH
+1 MWYMLN
-8 QIKNNDQNSLCGLG
+8 L
-22 DKIRRLT
+22 RRQFHL
-29 AGVCLFTQI
+29 
-38 FFPVMATAQN
+38 
-48 VVHAK
+48 
-53 PQTTVSSAPPRI
+53 PPPLL

-79 AQSVADRFGI
+79 AQSVANRFGI

-166 CGMARGWASSEA
+166 SGMARGWASSEA

-296 APELDYDYEARPA
+296 APELDNDFEARPA

-415 RYDLI
+415 RYGLI

-517 GNMSRHEQSMV
+517 GNLSRHEQSMV

-591 TDNGDGSYIQMLTA
+591 TDNGDGSYTQILTA

-700 GVYAANYPAHKQGT
+700 GVYAANYPAYKQGT

-774 NPLINHQ
+774 NPLTNHQ

-802 GYGVATINM
+802 AYGVATINM

-861 QGSTLTATVTDFH
+861 QGSTLTAIITDFH

-948 LNAGSGSAIANNTNT
+948 LNAGSGSAIANNTNIVT
-963 VILTASVKDVYGHPL
+963 LTASVKDVYGHPL

-1097 GTEVTTNTLGQ
+1097 ETEVTTNTLGQ

-1270 ARGELMPGQI
+1270 RGELMPGQI

-1383 VSYALDT
+1383 ISHGLDT

-1404 QSGQVM
+1404 QSGQVT

-1451 KSDVGTLKADYQQSA
+1451 KSDVDTLKADYQQSA

-1546 HSIKEMSGHVTAN
+1546 QSIKEMSGHVTAN

-1596 SSSQSWVSVDASGKV
+1596 SSSQGWVSVDASGKV

>member
-1 MASTNAH
+1 MWYMLN
-8 QIKNNDQNSLCGLG
+8 L
-22 DKIRRLT
+22 RRQFHL
-29 AGVCLFTQI
+29 
-38 FFPVMATAQN
+38 
-48 VVHAK
+48 
-53 PQTTVSSAPPRI
+53 PPPLL

-79 AQSVADRFGI
+79 AQSVANRFGI

-166 CGMARGWASSEA
+166 SGMARGWASSED

-296 APELDYDYEARPA
+296 APELDNDFEARPA

-517 GNMSRHEQSMV
+517 GNLSRHEQSMV

-591 TDNGDGSYIQMLTA
+591 TDNGDGSYTQILTA

-633 PVVSSRDH
+633 PVVSSRGH

-700 GVYAANYPAHKQGT
+700 GVYAANYPAYKQGT

-774 NPLINHQ
+774 NPLTNHQ

-802 GYGVATINM
+802 AYGVATINM

-861 QGSTLTATVTDFH
+861 QGSTLTAIITDFH

-948 LNAGSGSAIANNTNT
+948 LNAGSGSAIANNTNIVT
-963 VILTASVKDVYGHPL
+963 LTASVKDVYGHPL

-1097 GTEVTTNTLGQ
+1097 ETEVTTNTLGQ

-1270 ARGELMPGQI
+1270 RGELMPGQI

-1383 VSYALDT
+1383 ISHGLDT

-1404 QSGQVM
+1404 QSGQVT

-1451 KSDVGTLKADYQQSA
+1451 KSDVDTLKADYQQSA

-1546 HSIKEMSGHVTAN
+1546 QSIKEMSGHVTAN

-1596 SSSQSWVSVDASGKV
+1596 SSSQGWVSVDASGKV

>member
-1 MASTNAH
+1 MWYMLN
-8 QIKNNDQNSLCGLG
+8 L
-22 DKIRRLT
+22 RRQFHL
-29 AGVCLFTQI
+29 
-38 FFPVMATAQN
+38 
-48 VVHAK
+48 
-53 PQTTVSSAPPRI
+53 PPPLL

-79 AQSVADRFGI
+79 AQSVANRFGI

-166 CGMARGWASSEA
+166 SGMARGWASSEA

-296 APELDYDYEARPA
+296 APELDNDFEARPA

-517 GNMSRHEQSMV
+517 GNLSRHEQSMV

-591 TDNGDGSYIQMLTA
+591 TDNGDGSYTQILTA

-700 GVYAANYPAHKQGT
+700 GVYAANYPAYKQGT

-774 NPLINHQ
+774 NPLTNHQ

-802 GYGVATINM
+802 AYGVATINM

-861 QGSTLTATVTDFH
+861 QGSTLTAIITDFH

-948 LNAGSGSAIANNTNT
+948 LNAGSGSAIANNTNIVT
-963 VILTASVKDVYGHPL
+963 LTASVKDVYGHPL

-1097 GTEVTTNTLGQ
+1097 ETEVTTNTLGQ

-1270 ARGELMPGQI
+1270 RGELMPGQI

-1383 VSYALDT
+1383 ISHGLDT

-1404 QSGQVM
+1404 QSGQVT

-1451 KSDVGTLKADYQQSA
+1451 KSDVDTLKADYQQSA

-1546 HSIKEMSGHVTAN
+1546 QSIKEMSGHVTAN
-1559 NHTFST
+1559 NHTFSA

-1596 SSSQSWVSVDASGKV
+1596 SSSQGWVSVDASGKV

>member
-53 PQTTVSSAPPRI
+53 PQTTVSSAPPLI

-126 HEQQNAVPPANGE
+126 HEQQNAIPPANGE

-166 CGMARGWASSEA
+166 SGMARGWASSEA

-189 GTARISL
+189 GTAKISL

-517 GNMSRHEQSMV
+517 GNLSRHEQSMV

-685 NSKPGATIVWHEEQP
+685 NSKPGTTIVWHEEQP
-700 GVYAANYPAHKQGT
+700 GVYTANYPAHKQGT

-774 NPLINHQ
+774 NPLTNHQ

-861 QGSTLTATVTDFH
+861 QGSTLTAIVTDFH

-948 LNAGSGSAIANNTNT
+948 LNAGSGSAIANNTNIVT
-963 VILTASVKDVYGHPL
+963 LTASVKDVYGHPL

-1043 DTNSAQLQP
+1043 DTNSAQLQL

-1072 TILDAYQNPL
+1072 KILDAYQNPL

-1270 ARGELMPGQI
+1270 RGELMPGQI

-1383 VSYALDT
+1383 VSHGLDT

-1404 QSGQVM
+1404 QSGQVT

-1451 KSDVGTLKADYQQSA
+1451 KSDVDTLKADYQQSA

-1546 HSIKEMSGHVTAN
+1546 QSIKEMSGHVTAN

-1596 SSSQSWVSVDASGKV
+1596 SSSQGWVSVDASGKV

-1708 AYWTSESDDYSRH
+1708 AYWTSEPDDYSRH

>member
-53 PQTTVSSAPPRI
+53 PQTTVSSAPPLI

-126 HEQQNAVPPANGE
+126 HEQQNAIPPANGE

-166 CGMARGWASSEA
+166 SGMARGWASSEA

-189 GTARISL
+189 GTAKISL

-296 APELDYDYEARPA
+296 APELDYDFEARPA

-517 GNMSRHEQSMV
+517 GNLSRHEQSMV

-591 TDNGDGSYIQMLTA
+591 TDNGDGSYTQILTA

-774 NPLINHQ
+774 NPLTNHQ

-861 QGSTLTATVTDFH
+861 QGSTLTAIVTDFH

-963 VILTASVKDVYGHPL
+963 ATLTASVKDVYGHPL

-1198 DTAYTDNNGYA
+1198 DTAYTDNNGFA

-1270 ARGELMPGQI
+1270 RGELMPGQI

-1295 GEVLT
+1295 GEILT

-1404 QSGQVM
+1404 QSGQVT

-1451 KSDVGTLKADYQQSA
+1451 KSDVDTLKADYQQSA

-1512 YTVTVTGGKEGTAT
+1512 CTVTVTGGKEGTAT

-1596 SSSQSWVSVDASGKV
+1596 SSSQGWVSVDASGKV

>member
-53 PQTTVSSAPPRI
+53 PQTTVSSAPPLI

-99 FRTFAR
+99 FRTFAS

-166 CGMARGWASSEA
+166 SGMARGWASSEA

-189 GTARISL
+189 GTAKISL

-296 APELDYDYEARPA
+296 APELDNDFEARPA

-346 DRQSNPHAITAGLN
+346 DRQSNPHAITTGLN

-386 VDLTWQPSSSMQK
+386 VDLTWQPSSSIQK

-492 PGYRFTNT
+492 PSYRFTNT

-948 LNAGSGSAIANNTNT
+948 LNAGSGSAIANNTNIVT
-963 VILTASVKDVYGHPL
+963 LTASVKDVYGHPL

-1006 NGDAVVT
+1006 NGDAVAT

-1270 ARGELMPGQI
+1270 RGELMPGQI

-1383 VSYALDT
+1383 VSHGLDT

-1404 QSGQVM
+1404 QSGQVT

-1451 KSDVGTLKADYQQSA
+1451 KSDVDTLKADYQQSV

-1512 YTVTVTGGKEGTAT
+1512 YTVTVTGGKEGIAT

-1577 YTLNNDNFEAGKT
+1577 YTLDNDNFEAGKT

-1596 SSSQSWVSVDASGKV
+1596 SSSQGWVSVDASGKV

-1631 GTTYQTLIKLKG
+1631 GTTYQTVIKLKG

>member
-53 PQTTVSSAPPRI
+53 PQTTVSSAPPLI

-166 CGMARGWASSEA
+166 SGMARGWASSEA

-217 TPDYLLFSQHTLHR
+217 TPDYLLFSQHILHR

-517 GNMSRHEQSMV
+517 GNLSRHEQSMV

-540 LLSVN
+540 LLSIN

-591 TDNGDGSYIQMLTA
+591 TDNGDGSYTQILTA

-659 RVELKDDSNQPVAYQ
+659 RVELKDESNQPVAYQ

-700 GVYAANYPAHKQGT
+700 GVYTANYPAHKQGT

-723 NWNAPLQS
+723 NWNAPLQT

-861 QGSTLTATVTDFH
+861 QGSTLTAIVTDFH

-948 LNAGSGSAIANNTNT
+948 LNAGSGSAIANNTNIVT
-963 VILTASVKDVYGHPL
+963 LTASVKDVYGHPL

-1097 GTEVTTNTLGQ
+1097 ETEVTTNTLGQ

-1270 ARGELMPGQI
+1270 RGELMPGQI

-1383 VSYALDT
+1383 VSHGLDT

-1404 QSGQVM
+1404 QSGQVT

-1451 KSDVGTLKADYQQSA
+1451 KSDVDTLKADYQQSA

-1546 HSIKEMSGHVTAN
+1546 QSIKEMSGHVTAN

>member
-1 MASTNAH
+1 MWYMLN
-8 QIKNNDQNSLCGLG
+8 L
-22 DKIRRLT
+22 RRQFHL
-29 AGVCLFTQI
+29 
-38 FFPVMATAQN
+38 
-48 VVHAK
+48 
-53 PQTTVSSAPPRI
+53 PPPLL

-79 AQSVADRFGI
+79 AQSVANRFGI

-166 CGMARGWASSEA
+166 SGMARGWASSED

-189 GTARISL
+189 GTARLSL

-296 APELDYDYEARPA
+296 APELDNDFEARPA

-517 GNMSRHEQSMV
+517 GNLSRHEQSMV

-591 TDNGDGSYIQMLTA
+591 TDNGDGSYTQILTA

-700 GVYAANYPAHKQGT
+700 GVYAANYPAYKQGT

-774 NPLINHQ
+774 NPLTNHQ

-802 GYGVATINM
+802 AYGVATINM

-861 QGSTLTATVTDFH
+861 QGSTLTAIITDFH

-948 LNAGSGSAIANNTNT
+948 LNAGSGSAIANNTNIVT
-963 VILTASVKDVYGHPL
+963 LTASVKDVYGHPL

-1097 GTEVTTNTLGQ
+1097 ETEVTTNTLGQ

-1270 ARGELMPGQI
+1270 RGELMPGQI

-1383 VSYALDT
+1383 ISHGLDT

-1404 QSGQVM
+1404 QSGQVT

-1451 KSDVGTLKADYQQSA
+1451 KSDVDTLKADYQQSA

-1546 HSIKEMSGHVTAN
+1546 QSIKEMSGHVTAN

-1596 SSSQSWVSVDASGKV
+1596 SSSQGWVSVDASGKV